1 MTPLRLYVDEDSMDD
16 DFVKALRVRGVDVHT
31 TSDDGMRGRP
41 DRDQLRWSTAQ
52 GRVLYSFNVADFYA
66 LHADFLQREEQH
78 AGIIL
83 AQQQR
88 YSIGDQLRGVLK
100 LMAARSADEMV
111 NQLVFLS
118 AWI

>member
-1 MTPLRLYVDEDSMDD
+1 MTPLRLYIDEDSMDD
-16 DFVKALRVRGVDVHT
+16 DFVAARRLRGVDVRT
-31 TSDDGMRGRP
+31 ASEDSMRGRP
-41 DRDQLRWSTAQ
+41 DIDQLRWSGGQ

-66 LHADFLQREEQH
+66 LHTDFLQRGEQH
-78 AGIIL
+78 GGIIL

-88 YSIGDQLRGVLK
+88 HAIGDQLRGVLK
-100 LMAARSADEMV
+100 LMAGRSADEMV